1 MKLRGHTHSDHNNT
15 LGTWPE
21 GTLSSDETA
30 QLLISEPGERR
41 TPRWSLSGAR
51 QVPASGGSTTQK
63 RQVSEFLGTL
73 MGLPVLLNSVFH

>member
-1 MKLRGHTHSDHNNT
+1 MKLGGHTHSDHNNT

-30 QLLISEPGERR
+30 QLLISEPGER
-41 TPRWSLSGAR
+41 TPQWSLGGRTGAHKWW
-51 QVPASGGSTTQK
+51 QHHPK